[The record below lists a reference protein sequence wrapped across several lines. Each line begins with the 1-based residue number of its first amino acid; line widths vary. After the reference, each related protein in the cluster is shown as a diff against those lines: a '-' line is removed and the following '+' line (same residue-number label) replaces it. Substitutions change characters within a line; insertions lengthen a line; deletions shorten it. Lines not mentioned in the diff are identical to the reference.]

1 MGGGRHGGNGSGNG
15 GADGGRPVGADGG
28 EFQSPALERLVRSL
42 SRLPGLGRKSA
53 TRVALHLL
61 TGGGAAAHAEE
72 LTAAL
77 AEARSQVRT
86 CSRCGAITEPD
97 PCRIC
102 TSERRDRSQL
112 CVVASP
118 VDVLP
123 IEKAGFF
130 RGRYFVLGGLL
141 SPLDGVRAQDL
152 PFDRLA
158 ERLGDGPV
166 RELIL
171 ALDAS
176 VEGETTALYIQRL
189 LSDNE
194 LKMTRLATGIPVGG
208 ALAYTDEVTLQRAFQ
223 FRRAF

>member
-1 MGGGRHGGNGSGNG
+1 LNPRDDHH
-15 GADGGRPVGADGG
+15 DGG

-42 SRLPGLGRKSA
+42 GRLPGLGRKSA
-53 TRVALHLL
+53 TRLALHLVDGDDGPDNPA
-61 TGGGAAAHAEE
+61 TE
-72 LTAAL
+72 LVDAVTAAR
-77 AEARSQVRT
+77 EQVTR

-102 TSERRDRSQL
+102 TSESRDSTQI
-112 CVVASP
+112 CIVATP

-123 IEKAGFF
+123 FEKAGFY

-152 PFDRLA
+152 PFDRFA
-158 ERLGDGPV
+158 GRIDEDGV
-166 RELIL
+166 TEVII

-189 LSDNE
+189 LQDRE
-194 LKMTRLATGIPVGG
+194 LTLTRLATGIPVGG

-223 FRRAF
+223 FRRSF

>member
-1 MGGGRHGGNGSGNG
+1 MDYGHPGNGNG
-15 GADGGRPVGADGG
+15 ARAAGGDGG

-61 TGGGAAAHAEE
+61 TGGGAAAHADE
-72 LTAAL
+72 LTSAL
-77 AEARSQVRT
+77 DEARRHVRA

-152 PFDRLA
+152 PFDRLL
-158 ERLGDGPV
+158 ERLQDGPV
-166 RELIL
+166 TELIM

-189 LSDNE
+189 LSGSDMQ
-194 LKMTRLATGIPVGG
+194 LSRLATGIPVGG